1 MRKKNHTI
9 VLNDDTSV
17 TTKANTDQL
26 ITKIDKANHDGGML
40 LFKSISCNMYKRG
53 AKYLYTY
60 FFSLRPAPEEY
71 MVTLVN
77 VRPRDTKYA
86 VNTGNSVWDS
96 PYHIPLQ
103 EEV

>member
-9 VLNDDTSV
+9 VLNDDTTV

-40 LFKSISCNMYKRG
+40 LFKSISCNIYKRG

-60 FFSLRPAPEEY
+60 FFSLKP
-71 MVTLVN
+71 VISSTVN